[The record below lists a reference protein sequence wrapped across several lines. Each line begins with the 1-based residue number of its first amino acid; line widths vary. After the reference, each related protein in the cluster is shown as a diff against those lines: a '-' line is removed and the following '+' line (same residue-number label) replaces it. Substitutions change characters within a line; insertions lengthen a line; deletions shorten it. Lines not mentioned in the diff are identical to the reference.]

1 MECLFI
7 HKLSPK
13 IPNATTPSFS
23 ISKKICTY
31 KPTNQHKYIHTYKRN
46 VQQTIEFKRTSRL
59 RFTLSWQQPRHEP
72 DGRQSCWDPLSSH
85 QEPAQRLRICGC
97 TALASTT
104 HIRFHFPTLARPTWD
119 FPFSC
124 LSTFGVWFFT
134 FPARVREPCT
144 LPPPRRRS
152 TKCRVDSF

>member
-1 MECLFI
+1 MFVI
-7 HKLSPK
+7 RA
-13 IPNATTPSFS
+13 NAYNF
-23 ISKKICTY
+23 CTILII
-31 KPTNQHKYIHTYKRN
+31 KVWPIEQSTKNKEHKYFILKQTHTSKHSIL
-46 VQQTIEFKRTSRL
+46 THLIP
-59 RFTLSWQQPRHEP
+59 SWQQPRHEP
-72 DGRQSCWDPLSSH
+72 DGQQSCWDPLSWH
-85 QEPAQRLRICGC
+85 QEPAQRLHIGGC
-97 TALASTT
+97 TALASNT
-104 HIRFHFPTLARPTWD
+104 HIHSHSTTLARPTWD